1 MAMLGLVRDGAVAV
15 VTFNRPPAN
24 AITRDFFRELEDLMP
39 ELTTPGVRAVVV
51 TGSGRFFSAGLDL
64 FEVFAYGSAD
74 FTDFTTRF
82 DAGFLGLFALPK
94 PVVAAVNGHA
104 VAGGVVL
111 AATADFRVMADGDG
125 RVGLTEIQVG
135 LPFPVSVLEIVRYA
149 CAGPHLTELLCR
161 GLTYPPR
168 AACTRQLV
176 DEVVPAA
183 DLMQRSA
190 ALARELAALS
200 PSAFAATK
208 RALRAET
215 LARMRAVPPGTDP
228 VWEQWRAPETRAA
241 VEAYRTRT
249 LSAKG
254 RSTS

>member
-24 AITRDFFRELEDLMP
+24 AITRDFFREVEQLLP
-39 ELTTPGVRAVVV
+39 ELAAPAVRAVVI

-74 FTDFTTRF
+74 FSDFTTRF
-82 DAGFLGLFALPK
+82 DAGFLGLFALQK
-94 PVVAAVNGHA
+94 PVVAAMNGHA
-104 VAGGVVL
+104 VAGGAVL
-111 AATADFRVMADGDG
+111 AAIADFRVMADGDG

-176 DEVVPAA
+176 DEVLPAS
-183 DLMQRSA
+183 DLLPRSLS
-190 ALARELAALS
+190 LARELAALT
-200 PSAFAATK
+200 PAAFAATK
-208 RALRAET
+208 RALRGET
-215 LARMRAVPPGTDP
+215 LARLRAVPPGTDP
-228 VWEQWRAPETRAA
+228 VWDQWRAPETRAA
-241 VEAYRTRT
+241 VDAYRART
-249 LSAKG
+249 LSAKSRG
-254 RSTS
+254 TS